1 MRLFLTYLWIQE
13 RTKLLHQDQLPS
25 CCWCPSC
32 CEARQYKES
41 CDHHYVTVEAS
52 WLFFFFFFFLPSFL
66 PYASSSSSTTTTT
79 TTTATTTITSSLFKY
94 VRIGRCVEFKG
105 KESPLSK
112 RVGREW
118 VRYIYLVKSLIR
130 KRSTRLTNVSM
141 RIIATLGFTPRVS
154 KATL

>member
-13 RTKLLHQDQLPS
+13 RTKLLHQNQFPF
-25 CCWCPSC
+25 CCCCPSC

-52 WLFFFFFFFLPSFL
+52 WLFFFFFFFFF
-66 PYASSSSSTTTTT
+66 YYYYYYHYYYYYKTTN
-79 TTTATTTITSSLFKY
+79 TSSLFKY

-112 RVGREW
+112 RVGVNES
-118 VRYIYLVKSLIR
+118 VIFLVKKDSLP
-130 KRSTRLTNVSM
+130 KALLAPTNVS
-141 RIIATLGFTPRVS
+141 RHQVS
-154 KATL
+154 SHNPTFGHPQE

>member
-112 RVGREW
+112 RVGVNES
-118 VRYIYLVKSLIR
+118 VIFLVKKDSLP
-130 KRSTRLTNVSM
+130 KALLAPTNVS
-141 RIIATLGFTPRVS
+141 RHQVS
-154 KATL
+154 SHNPTFGHPQE